1 MSEEKKVKVYTPNP
15 NFNGDREGVTF
26 TDGVG
31 EADKKTARI
40 LVHNYGYSLKPLKS
54 EDDK

>member
-26 TDGVG
+26 TDGVA
-31 EADKKTARI
+31 EADKETARI
-40 LVHNYGYSLKPLKS
+40 LVNNYGYSLKPFKS